1 MLVGPDGQPL
11 QKSEEQIQEILND
24 LAPKNATQRAILARL
39 IGERIEKARKAKMNK
54 GLKEG
59 FGDTFKRNTKIRKE
73 GSKSESGDWQL
84 IAAIPKEMAY
94 VAEQVWG
101 PEVFTNKE
109 LFNEAFVKDE
119 MGKYCLT
126 VDPKTI

>member
-1 MLVGPDGQPL
+1 MELVGPDGQALP
-11 QKSEEQIQEILND
+11 KSEEQIQEILND
-24 LAPKNATQRAILARL
+24 LAPKNATQRAILATL
-39 IGERIEKARKAKMNK
+39 IGERIEKARKAKMDK

-59 FGDTFKRNTKIRKE
+59 FGNTFKRNSKIRKE
-73 GSKSESGDWQL
+73 GSKGGDWKL

-101 PEVFTNKE
+101 PDVFTDKE

>member
-11 QKSEEQIQEILND
+11 QKSDEQVQEILND

-39 IGERIEKARKAKMNK
+39 IGERVEKARKAKMNK

-73 GSKSESGDWQL
+73 GSKSKSGDWQL